1 MLSRSLARTVAL
13 VTLILLGAAPPAFAQ
28 PPGPPANRPGQ
39 SWPRTQFADG
49 SGSIAMPPGW
59 RLNSARQAAAEL
71 QGPRGEA
78 VAVGITMP
86 IVPPQFGTPGSL
98 AAPYMPP
105 AEAYA
110 WVSEVVARRTGSSAQ
125 ARIVEMVPTP
135 PLSQNA
141 RAAYLLADQMTQG
154 RHYRAFALVNTAL
167 LGNGYWQYYMTLLT
181 APVEIFPQALPL
193 MTEVWQSWSISQGE
207 MNRRTAQAMLTMQET
222 NRIMQSTAEGRR
234 TTEWHQRLTGM
245 TLQGRWVI
253 EDTTTGQRKELSQQ
267 EINSLF
273 ERFPGRYR
281 VVPSDQLK

>member
-1 MLSRSLARTVAL
+1 MSSRSLARTVAL
-13 VTLILLGAAPPAFAQ
+13 VTVTLLALAPGALAQ
-28 PPGPPANRPGQ
+28 QPGPAPRPGQ
-39 SWPRTQFADG
+39 SWPRTQFPDG

-86 IVPPQFGTPGSL
+86 IGPPQFASPGSL

-110 WVSEVVARRTGSSAQ
+110 WVSEVVARRTGGSAQ

-135 PLSQNA
+135 PLTQNA
-141 RAAYLLADQMTQG
+141 RAVYLLAEQMTQG
-154 RHYRAFALVNTAL
+154 RRYRSFALVNTAM

-181 APVEIFPQALPL
+181 APAEIFPQALPL
-193 MTEVWQSWSISQGE
+193 MTEIWQSWSISQGE

-222 NRIMQSTAEGRR
+222 SRIMQSTAEGRR

-253 EDTTTGQRKELSQQ
+253 EDTTTGRRQELSQP
-267 EINSLF
+267 EINALF

>member
-1 MLSRSLARTVAL
+1 MPPGLLTRVSALTVLLVLA
-13 VTLILLGAAPPAFAQ
+13 AAPAPAQ
-28 PPGPPANRPGQ
+28 PPGSPSDRPGQ
-39 SWPRTQFADG
+39 SWPRTQFPDG
-49 SGSIAMPPGW
+49 SGSIALPPGW
-59 RLNSARQAAAEL
+59 RLTSARQAAAEL

-86 IVPPQFGTPGSL
+86 IGPSQFSAPGSL
-98 AAPYMPP
+98 AAPYMAP

-110 WVSEVVARRTGSSAQ
+110 WVSEVVARRSGGSAQ
-125 ARIVEMVPTP
+125 ARVVEMAPTP

-141 RAAYLLADQMTQG
+141 RAAYLLADQITQG
-154 RHYRAFALVNTAL
+154 RRYRSFALVNTAM

-181 APVEIFPQALPL
+181 APAEIFPQALPL

-207 MNRRTAQAMLTMQET
+207 MNRRTARAMLTMQET

-234 TTEWHQRLTGM
+234 TTQWHQHLTGM

-253 EDTTTGQRKELSQQ
+253 EDTTTGQRRELSQQ

>member
-1 MLSRSLARTVAL
+1 MALAVVCVLA
-13 VTLILLGAAPPAFAQ
+13 AAPAAAAQ
-28 PPGPPANRPGQ
+28 QPGAPSYRPGQ
-39 SWPRTQFADG
+39 SWPRTQFPDG
-49 SGSIAMPPGW
+49 SGSIALPPGW
-59 RLNSARQAAAEL
+59 RLSSARQAAAEL

-86 IVPPQFGTPGSL
+86 IGPPQFSAPGSL
-98 AAPYMPP
+98 ASPYMAP
-105 AEAYA
+105 AHAYA
-110 WVSEVVARRTGSSAQ
+110 WVSEVVARRSGGSAQ
-125 ARIVEMVPTP
+125 ARVVELVPTS

-141 RAAYLLADQMTQG
+141 QAAYLLADQVTQG
-154 RHYRAFALVNTAL
+154 RHYRSFALVNTAM

-181 APVEIFPQALPL
+181 APAEIFPQALPL
-193 MTEVWQSWSISQGE
+193 MTEIWQSWSIRQGE

-234 TTEWHQRLTGM
+234 TTQWHQHLTGM

-253 EDTTTGQRKELSQQ
+253 EDTTTGQRAEHSQQ

>member
-1 MLSRSLARTVAL
+1 MPFRSLARAVAL
-13 VTLILLGAAPPAFAQ
+13 ATLVLLAAAPRVSAQ
-28 PPGPPANRPGQ
+28 QAGAPPRPGQ
-39 SWPRTQFADG
+39 SWARTQFPDG

-86 IVPPQFGTPGSL
+86 IGPPQFASPGSL

-110 WVSEVVARRTGSSAQ
+110 WVSEVVARRTGGPAQ

-135 PLSQNA
+135 PLTQNA

-154 RHYRAFALVNTAL
+154 RRYRAFALVNTAL

-193 MTEVWQSWSISQGE
+193 MTEIWQSWSISQGE

-253 EDTTTGQRKELSQQ
+253 EDTTTGQRQELSQQ
-267 EINSLF
+267 EINALF

>member
-1 MLSRSLARTVAL
+1 MSSRSLARTVAL
-13 VTLILLGAAPPAFAQ
+13 VTVTLLALAPGALAQ
-28 PPGPPANRPGQ
+28 QPGPAHRPGQ
-39 SWPRTQFADG
+39 SWPRTQFPDG
-49 SGSIAMPPGW
+49 SGSIALPPGW

-86 IVPPQFGTPGSL
+86 IGPPQFASPGSL

-110 WVSEVVARRTGSSAQ
+110 WVSEVVARRTGGSAQ

-135 PLSQNA
+135 PLTQNA
-141 RAAYLLADQMTQG
+141 RAVYLLAEQMTQG
-154 RHYRAFALVNTAL
+154 RRYRSFALVNTAM

-181 APVEIFPQALPL
+181 APAEIFPQALPL
-193 MTEVWQSWSISQGE
+193 MTEIWQSWSISQGE

-222 NRIMQSTAEGRR
+222 SRIMQSTAEGRR

-253 EDTTTGQRKELSQQ
+253 EDTTTGRRQELSQP
-267 EINSLF
+267 EINALF